1 MGLSPDE
8 RPRIYA
14 ATRRSR
20 IGAICV
26 ALISVVAG
34 SCGINRVP
42 DLSTKEAADIIS
54 RAPEFNRYA
63 RLVKIES
70 VYHQKDSMDSV
81 CLGKFTFLYLSSPAG
96 APLIEANVD
105 FRYDEGNWYLNG
117 FDYGCPADCHIVNV
131 YDGPHGR

>member
-1 MGLSPDE
+1 MELSPDE

-34 SCGINRVP
+34 SCGLNWVP
-42 DLSTKEAADIIS
+42 DLSTKQAADIIA

-63 RLVKIES
+63 RLVKIEGI
-70 VYHQKDSMDSV
+70 YHQKDSMDSV
-81 CLGKFTFLYLSSPAG
+81 CLGKFTFLYLSSPVD
-96 APLIEANVD
+96 APPIQANVD
-105 FRYDEGNWYLNG
+105 FRYHEGKSYLNG
-117 FDYGCPADCHIVNV
+117 FDYGCPLDCHIVDV
-131 YDGPHGR
+131 HDAPRER